1 MNIQSPINQTHT
13 AMKVKDILQNKGSAI
28 YSTKPEEMVYDAIK
42 KMSELKVGALLV
54 LEDEKLAGIL
64 SERDYRDKVILQG
77 RQSKTTPVKD
87 IMSRQ
92 VFCVNSTDDVQLC
105 MKLMTV
111 KKIRHL
117 PVLDDGQLQ
126 GVISI
131 GDVVK
136 SVIDRQKVEINELRS
151 YIGGSYPQ

>member
-1 MNIQSPINQTHT
+1 
-13 AMKVKDILQNKGSAI
+13 MKVKDILHNKGSAI
-28 YSTKPEEMVYDAIK
+28 YSTTPEEMVFDAIK
-42 KMSELKVGALLV
+42 KMSELKVGALLI
-54 LEDEKLAGIL
+54 LENDKLAGIL

-92 VFCVNSTDDVQLC
+92 VFCVKSNDDIQLC

-117 PVLDDGQLQ
+117 PVLDDGQLK

-136 SVIDRQKVEINELRS
+136 SVIDKQKIEIDELRS

>member
-1 MNIQSPINQTHT
+1 
-13 AMKVKDILQNKGSAI
+13 MKVKDILSNKGSAI
-28 YSTKPEEMVYDAIK
+28 YSTTPEEMVYDAIK
-42 KMSELKVGALLV
+42 KMSELNVGALLV
-54 LEDEKLAGIL
+54 LDDHKLVGIL
-64 SERDYRDKVILQG
+64 SERDYRDKVILRG
-77 RQSKTTPVKD
+77 KQSKSTPVKD

-117 PVLDDGQLQ
+117 PVLDGEKLQ
-126 GVISI
+126 GVVSI

-136 SVIDRQKVEINELRS
+136 SVIDKQKVEIDELRS

>member
-1 MNIQSPINQTHT
+1 
-13 AMKVKDILQNKGSAI
+13 MKVKDILQNKGSAI
-28 YSTKPEEMVYDAIK
+28 YSTTPEEMVYDAIK
-42 KMSELKVGALLV
+42 KMSELAIGALVV
-54 LEDEKLAGIL
+54 LDNEKLVGIL

-77 RQSKTTPVKD
+77 KQSKTTPVKD

-92 VFCVNSTDDVQLC
+92 VFCVNSTDDIQLC

-117 PVLDDGQLQ
+117 PVLDNEELL

-136 SVIDRQKVEINELRS
+136 SVIDKQRVEIDELRS

>member
-1 MNIQSPINQTHT
+1 
-13 AMKVKDILQNKGSAI
+13 
-28 YSTKPEEMVYDAIK
+28 
-42 KMSELKVGALLV
+42 VGALLV
-54 LEDEKLAGIL
+54 LDDHKLVGIL
-64 SERDYRDKVILQG
+64 SERDYRDKVILRG
-77 RQSKTTPVKD
+77 KQSKSTPVKD

-117 PVLDDGQLQ
+117 PVLDGEKLQ
-126 GVISI
+126 GVVSI

-136 SVIDRQKVEINELRS
+136 SVIDKQKVEIDELRS